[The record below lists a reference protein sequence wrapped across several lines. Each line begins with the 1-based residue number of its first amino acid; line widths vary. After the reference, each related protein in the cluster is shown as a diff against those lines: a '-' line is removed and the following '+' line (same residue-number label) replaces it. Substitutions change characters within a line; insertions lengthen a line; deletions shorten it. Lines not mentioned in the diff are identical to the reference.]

1 MNPTRRSSHQF
12 PAEAGT
18 GSETASE
25 PDHAL
30 TGAHSHPPRN
40 CTVNG
45 LAAFID
51 ASITIS
57 SLSVSLVWCS
67 EIQVWGHVSTTSA
80 LYVPCLFLFALSR
93 SLSSKV
99 RRTVSSTL
107 SHNPPWFA
115 IACKP
120 LIITSF
126 FSLPCPGWMN
136 GDIPK
141 RLCMRLRK
149 HGPTSTY
156 RGVVCHPFSFS
167 AIRIHAVLSPSN
179 RLLWWVCVC
188 VCPSQ
193 RI

>member
-1 MNPTRRSSHQF
+1 MIKTEENRRAGHTTSCTCTYYRLGRMNPTRRSSHQF

-99 RRTVSSTL
+99 RRTQFQVPFHTIPLGLRSRVNL
-107 SHNPPWFA
+107 S
-115 IACKP
+115 
-120 LIITSF
+120 L
-126 FSLPCPGWMN
+126 
-136 GDIPK
+136 
-141 RLCMRLRK
+141 
-149 HGPTSTY
+149 
-156 RGVVCHPFSFS
+156 
-167 AIRIHAVLSPSN
+167 
-179 RLLWWVCVC
+179 
-188 VCPSQ
+188 
-193 RI
+193 